1 MTDKF
6 ADVNQGTT
14 RRKLLGNKGV
24 SKIVDLGIFNA
35 GDVEIS
41 VEIGTDISNEEGVA
55 GFSDENGGVSTL
67 WSGFEVF
74 VKRFF
79 NGLIKRNN
87 TFGV

>member
-24 SKIVDLGIFNA
+24 SKVVDLGIFNA

-41 VEIGTDISNEEGVA
+41 VEIRADISDEESIA
-55 GFSDENGGVSTL
+55 GFGDENGGVSTL
-67 WSGFEVF
+67 GSGFEVF

-79 NGLIKRNN
+79 NGLIKRDN
-87 TFGV
+87 TFRV